1 MTPLVLQYKNPNSG
15 KGTKKYI
22 SMRLSVEQKWGKLY
36 NQLILI
42 CHLINPS
49 LKRGSLQ
56 KQRM

>member
-36 NQLILI
+36 N
-42 CHLINPS
+42 
-49 LKRGSLQ
+49 
-56 KQRM
+56 